1 MVRQKDDLLNA
12 LRERLG
18 EQTDDASLAILEDV
32 SDTIDDYE
40 TKTNDNTN
48 WKEKYEENDAQWRE
62 KYRDRFFNT
71 GSEDEQE
78 DDDEPEATKPMRF
91 EDLFSVKE

>member
-1 MVRQKDDLLNA
+1 MVRGKDDLLNS

-18 EQTDDASLAILEDV
+18 EQTDDVSLAILEDV

-40 TKTNDNTN
+40 KRTNDNTN
-48 WKEKYEENDAQWRE
+48 WKEKYEENDAEWRQ

-71 GSEDEQE
+71 GSEDVPE
-78 DDDEPEATKPMRF
+78 DDDEPETSKPLRF
-91 EDLFSVKE
+91 EDLFTVKE